1 MFQEKEIKQKQ
12 EEQRVECSASKQTQ
26 SPHIT
31 TALCNKLV
39 STQTR
44 LLKQNSQSTDV
55 PVSIFIG
62 SYLEFRNTTIRRYNV
77 SVAKMRQEQ
86 KVGIIVA

>member
-1 MFQEKEIKQKQ
+1 MQ
-12 EEQRVECSASKQTQ
+12 CKQTN
-26 SPHIT
+26 T
-31 TALCNKLV
+31 K
-39 STQTR
+39 STHYNSSLQQTSQHQQTR

-62 SYLEFRNTTIRRYNV
+62 SYLEFRNTSIRHYNV
-77 SVAKMRQEQ
+77 SVEKMRQAK